1 MLFLLRAV
9 AVIFR
14 GSSVWIVGSGL
25 FVFFGTIVVYFVD
38 ESNVWA
44 MRRLFYVFLL
54 CVCCPYSFG
63 ATYMIRGRVL
73 NEQNAEVI
81 EMATIRLFSY
91 TATDSTLVQGVQT
104 DMDGRFTLES
114 IASGTYRLIVSSVGY
129 RSQCIAVRVQNS
141 DVRLRTIRLSEAVQ
155 RLGEVQ
161 VTGHAAELT
170 VRGDTIEYNT
180 SAYRTNENDMVED
193 LLKKM
198 SGVQVDADGKV
209 TVNGEE
215 IKQVRV
221 DGKKFFENDVQMA
234 TKNIP
239 ADMID
244 KIQVVDKKSDMAEL
258 TGFEDEDTERIIN
271 LQLKKSKKR
280 GVFGNFTGAA
290 GADMIATPYAGSD
303 KSEWFGYNNRFMQ
316 EDFRYNANL
325 FMNILLGESQ
335 TTLIAGANNTNQPL
349 SLRGRGPM
357 MGNNSGITAT
367 ENIGVNTNVDKG
379 KGLEFGADATLNHSR
394 NNTLTQSEKESY
406 ADSVVYNNLDST
418 SRRTDTWDANVRM
431 EWEWK
436 IDSVNKLTIRP
447 QIGYTHTLSNNY
459 QEYDYLRN
467 GEQLTQGMQRNDGK
481 SQDINASL
489 RLTYSHKFA
498 KKGRALTLRG
508 DVRFS
513 NSTSDMQN
521 YSDLLSLGVS
531 EVQNFQTLKNNNSL
545 NYSIRASYVE
555 PIYGKNHF
563 LETALTFENNL
574 RNSEKMQYT
583 DSARTVLDSTYSN
596 MFYNRYFSEKL
607 EVNYQYK
614 QEDYDLTVGVQV
626 NPSQTWS
633 ETTYI
638 DEDSTRVIQN
648 NVWNVSPSMS
658 FKYKFGKK
666 EFARIRYRGTSS
678 QPSISQMEPVR
689 DNSNAMS
696 ETVGNLGLNPA
707 FSHNLM
713 VMYSKFNQERFS
725 SIMAGLRGT
734 LTKDAF
740 VRNAIYDKTG
750 KLYSQTVNSQA
761 LPWNV
766 SADFMYNTPFANKKM
781 QFNTRTM
788 IGYNQRIAYISK
800 EQDAISIVD
809 MIATNNLLLGEEN
822 RTGNFQAREDL
833 TLRFTHQWIEI
844 GANGSFTYSRTHNSL
859 NPLTTSNVFNWS
871 VRGDLAFHLPKNW
884 NITADCGYTARYG
897 YQLDDVNEI
906 MLNASISKTWRNATL
921 ALEAYDLLNQ
931 KKNIVQVV
939 GEDYVQYRKYNT
951 LPTYFMLTFTYK
963 LNKMGDLKAKG
974 RGGRMQEMMESGGR
988 PPMGPPSGPPPSIPP
1003 MGPPPGM

>member
-1 MLFLLRAV
+1 MVKFLRKRAKRICSPTISMFCANLRGNRTPNV
-9 AVIFR
+9 A
-14 GSSVWIVGSGL
+14 
-25 FVFFGTIVVYFVD
+25 FGTIFVLCTNMKRLVLAFLFFFGCISIAAAQGFMVFGKVV
-38 ESNVWA
+38 SQANNQ
-44 MRRLFYVFLL
+44 
-54 CVCCPYSFG
+54 P
-63 ATYMIRGRVL
+63 
-73 NEQNAEVI
+73 I
-81 EMATIRLFSY
+81 EMATIRLFAYS
-91 TATDSTLVQGVQT
+91 AADSTLIQGVQT
-104 DMDGRFTLES
+104 DMEGRFRLEG
-114 IASGTYRLIVSSVGY
+114 IRAGKYKLIVSSVGFTE
-129 RSQCIAVRVQNS
+129 QHVNVVVQDKDVRV
-141 DVRLRTIRLSEAVQ
+141 RPIRLAEEVQ
-155 RLGEVQ
+155 RLSQVE
-161 VTGHAAELT
+161 VTGKAAELT
-170 VRGDTIEYNT
+170 VKGDTIEYNT

-215 IKQVRV
+215 IKQVRI
-221 DGKKFFENDVQMA
+221 DGKKFFENDPQMA

-244 KIQVVDKKSDMAEL
+244 KIQVIDEKSEMAKL

-271 LQLKKSKKR
+271 LQLKKSKKK
-280 GVFGNFTGAA
+280 GVFGNFNLAG
-290 GADMIATPYAGSD
+290 GADMLADNG
-303 KSEWFGYNNRFMQ
+303 EWFGYNNQFMQ

-335 TTLIAGANNTNQPL
+335 TTLIAGGNNTNQPL
-349 SLRGRGPM
+349 SMRGRGPM

-379 KGLEFGADATLNHSR
+379 RGLEFGADASLNHSR

-406 ADSVVYNNLDST
+406 ADSIIYNNLDST
-418 SRRTDTWDANVRM
+418 SKQTDTWDANVRM

-447 QIGYTHTLSNNY
+447 QIGYTYTQSNNY

-467 GEQLTQGMQRNDGK
+467 GEQLTLGTQRNNGI
-481 SQDINASL
+481 SQDINARL
-489 RLTYSHKFA
+489 RLTYSHKFQ

-508 DVRFS
+508 DVRFT
-513 NSTSDMQN
+513 NSTSDSHN
-521 YSDLLSLGVS
+521 SSELLSLGVP
-531 EVQNFQTLKNNNSL
+531 EMHNFHTLKDNNSL
-545 NYSIRASYVE
+545 TYSLKASYVE

-563 LETALTFENNL
+563 LETAFTFENNL
-574 RNSEKMQYT
+574 RNSEKMQYN
-583 DSARTVLDSTYSN
+583 DSARTLLDSTYSN
-596 MFYNRYFSEKL
+596 TFYNRYFSEKL
-607 EVNYQYK
+607 ELNYQYK
-614 QEDYDLTVGVQV
+614 QKDYDLTVGVQV
-626 NPSQTWS
+626 NPSQTIS

-638 DEDSTRVIQN
+638 DEESTRVIEN

-707 FSHNLM
+707 FSHNLL

-725 SIMAGLRGT
+725 SIMTGLRGT

-740 VRNAIYDKTG
+740 VRNSIYDETG
-750 KLYSQTVNSQA
+750 KLYAQTVNAQA

-766 SADFMYNTPFANKKM
+766 SADFMYNTPFANKLM

-788 IGYNQRIAYISK
+788 LSYNQRVAYISK
-800 EQDAISIVD
+800 EQQANEIAK
-809 MIATNNLLLGEEN
+809 MIDKNALLLGEEN
-822 RTGNFQAREDL
+822 RTGNLQAREDL

-844 GANGSFTYSRTHNSL
+844 GANASFTYSRTHNSL
-859 NPLTTSNVFNWS
+859 NPQNTSNVFNWS
-871 VRGDLAFHLPKNW
+871 VRGDLALHLPKNW

-974 RGGRMQEMMESGGR
+974 KGGRMQEMMESGGR
-988 PPMGPPSGPPPSIPP
+988 PPMGPPSGPPPGGMPP
-1003 MGPPPGM
+1003 GPPPMI

>member
-1 MLFLLRAV
+1 MKRC
-9 AVIFR
+9 IY
-14 GSSVWIVGSGL
+14 L
-25 FVFFGTIVVYFVD
+25 FVCWLWSSLAIAANYD
-38 ESNVWA
+38 
-44 MRRLFYVFLL
+44 
-54 CVCCPYSFG
+54 
-63 ATYMIRGRVL
+63 IRGRVIHQ
-73 NEQNAEVI
+73 ESAAPI
-81 EMATIRLFSY
+81 EMSTVRLFAY
-91 TATDSTLVQGVQT
+91 ADGDSTMVQGVQT
-104 DMDGRFTLES
+104 DMEGRFLLS
-114 IASGTYRLIVSSVGY
+114 DIAAGKYRLLVSSVGFAE
-129 RSQCIAVRVQNS
+129 QRVNVVVQDK
-141 DVRLRTIRLSEAVQ
+141 DVRMRPIRLAEEVQ

-161 VTGHAAELT
+161 VTGKAAELT
-170 VRGDTIEYNT
+170 VKGDTIEYNT

-244 KIQVVDKKSDMAEL
+244 KIQVLDEKSDMAKL

-280 GVFGNFTGAA
+280 GVFGNFNLGG
-290 GADMIATPYAGSD
+290 GADMISD
-303 KSEWFGYNNRFMQ
+303 NGEWFGYNNRFMQ

-325 FMNILLGESQ
+325 FMNILLGETQ
-335 TTLIAGANNTNQPL
+335 TTLIAGGNNTNQPL
-349 SLRGRGPM
+349 SMRGRGGGF
-357 MGNNSGITAT
+357 GNNSGITAT

-379 KGLEFGADATLNHSR
+379 KGLEFGADASLNHSR

-406 ADSVVYNNLDST
+406 ADSIIYNNLDST
-418 SRRTDTWDANVRM
+418 SKQTDTWDASVRM
-431 EWEWK
+431 EWEWE

-447 QIGYTHTLSNNY
+447 QIGYTHTLSDNY

-467 GEQLTQGMQRNDGK
+467 GEQLTQGMQVNNGL
-481 SQDINASL
+481 SQDINAQL
-489 RLTYSHKFA
+489 RLTYSHKFQ

-508 DVRFS
+508 DVRFN
-513 NSTSDMQN
+513 NSMSDMHN
-521 YSDLLSLGVS
+521 SSELLSLGTS
-531 EVQNFQTLKNNNSL
+531 ELQDFYTVKDNNSL
-545 NYSIRASYVE
+545 SYSLRASYVE

-563 LETALTFENNL
+563 LETAFTFENNL
-574 RNSEKMQYT
+574 RNSEKMQYL
-583 DSARTVLDSTYSN
+583 DSTRMVLDSTYSN
-596 MFYNRYFSEKL
+596 TFYNRYFSEKL
-607 EVNYQYK
+607 ELNYQYK
-614 QEDYDLTVGVQV
+614 QKDYDLTVGVQV
-626 NPSQTWS
+626 NPSQTIS
-633 ETTYI
+633 ETTYME
-638 DEDSTRVIQN
+638 EDSTRVIRN

-707 FSHNLM
+707 FSHNLL

-725 SIMAGLRGT
+725 SIMTGVRGT

-740 VRNAIYDKTG
+740 VRNSIYDETG
-750 KLYSQTVNSQA
+750 KLYSQTVNAQA

-766 SADFMYNTPFANKKM
+766 SADFMYNTPFANKMM

-788 IGYNQRIAYISK
+788 VSYNQRVAYISK
-800 EQDAISIVD
+800 EQHAAEIAD
-809 MIATNNLLLGEEN
+809 MIDKNALLLGEEN
-822 RTGNFQAREDL
+822 RTGNLMAREDL
-833 TLRFTHQWIEI
+833 TLRFTHSVIEV

-859 NPLTTSNVFNWS
+859 NAANTSNVFNWS
-871 VRGDLAFHLPKNW
+871 VRGDLALHLPKNW

-906 MLNASISKTWRNATL
+906 MLNAAISKTWKSATL
-921 ALEAYDLLNQ
+921 ELKAYDLLNQ

-974 RGGRMQEMMESGGR
+974 RGGRMQEMMEGGGR
-988 PPMGPPSGPPPSIPP
+988 PPMGPPSGPPPGGMPP
-1003 MGPPPGM
+1003 GPPPGM

>member
-1 MLFLLRAV
+1 MKRSLFL
-9 AVIFR
+9 II
-14 GSSVWIVGSGL
+14 S
-25 FVFFGTIVVYFVD
+25 YFVC
-38 ESNVWA
+38 A
-44 MRRLFYVFLL
+44 TLL
-54 CVCCPYSFG
+54 ADTYALRGKVLHQTSG
-63 ATYMIRGRVL
+63 AP
-73 NEQNAEVI
+73 I

-91 TATDSTLVQGVQT
+91 TPTDSTLIHGVQT
-104 DMDGRFTLES
+104 DAEGRFLLPY
-114 IASGTYRLIVSSVGY
+114 IPAGKYRLIVSSVGFTE
-129 RSQCIAVRVQNS
+129 RRVPVEVINK
-141 DVRLRTIRLSEAVQ
+141 DVNLRPIRLAEEVQ

-161 VTGHAAELT
+161 ITGKAAELT
-170 VRGDTIEYNT
+170 VKGDTIEYNT

-215 IKQVRV
+215 IKQVRI
-221 DGKKFFENDVQMA
+221 DGKKFFENDPQMA

-244 KIQVVDKKSDMAEL
+244 KIQVIDEKSEMAKL

-280 GVFGNFTGAA
+280 GIFGNFTAA
-290 GADMIATPYAGSD
+290 GGSD
-303 KSEWFGYNNRFMQ
+303 IITDIGESWFVAPDSWLFQN
-316 EDFRYNANL
+316 DFRYNANL

-335 TTLIAGANNTNQPL
+335 TTLIAGGNNTNQPL
-349 SLRGRGPM
+349 SMRGRGPM

-379 KGLEFGADATLNHSR
+379 RGLEFGADASLNHSR

-406 ADSVVYNNLDST
+406 ADSIIYNNLDST
-418 SRRTDTWDANVRM
+418 SKQTDTWDANVRM

-447 QIGYTHTLSNNY
+447 QIGYTHTQSNNY

-467 GEQLTQGMQRNDGK
+467 GEQLTLGTQRNNGI
-481 SQDINASL
+481 SQDINARL
-489 RLTYSHKFA
+489 RLTYSHKFQ

-508 DVRFS
+508 DVRFT
-513 NSTSDMQN
+513 NATSDTHN
-521 YSDLLSLGVS
+521 ASELLSLQTHKL
-531 EVQNFQTLKNNNSL
+531 QNFQTLKNSNSL
-545 NYSIRASYVE
+545 TYSLKASYVE

-563 LETALTFENNL
+563 LETAFTFENNL
-574 RNSEKMQYT
+574 RNSEKMQYN
-583 DSARTVLDSTYSN
+583 DSARTLLDSTYSN
-596 MFYNRYFSEKL
+596 TFYNRYFSEKL
-607 EVNYQYK
+607 ELNYQYK
-614 QEDYDLTVGVQV
+614 QKDYDLTVGVQV
-626 NPSQTWS
+626 NPSQTIS
-633 ETTYI
+633 ETTYMA
-638 DEDSTRVIQN
+638 EDSARMIEN

-696 ETVGNLGLNPA
+696 ETVGNLSLNPA
-707 FSHNLM
+707 FSHNLLI
-713 VMYSKFNQERFS
+713 MYSKFNQERFS
-725 SIMAGLRGT
+725 SIMTGLRGT

-740 VRNAIYDKTG
+740 VRNSIYDEAG
-750 KLYSQTVNSQA
+750 KLYSQTVNAQA

-766 SADFMYNTPFANKKM
+766 SADFMYNTPFANKMM

-788 IGYNQRIAYISK
+788 IGYNQRVAYISK
-800 EQDAISIVD
+800 EQQAADIEQMISD
-809 MIATNNLLLGEEN
+809 NTLLLGEEN
-822 RTGNFQAREDL
+822 RTGNLQAREDI
-833 TLRFTHQWIEI
+833 TLRFTHQWVEI
-844 GANGSFTYSRTHNSL
+844 GANASFTYSRTQNSL
-859 NPLTTSNVFNWS
+859 NVANTSNVFNWS
-871 VRGDLAFHLPKNW
+871 VRGDFALHLPKNW

-906 MLNASISKTWRNATL
+906 MLNASVSKTWRNATL

-974 RGGRMQEMMESGGR
+974 KGGKMQEMMEQPRR
-988 PPMGPPSGPPPSIPP
+988 PDMPP
-1003 MGPPPGM
+1003 MGPPPGPPPM

>member
-1 MLFLLRAV
+1 MKRILYL
-9 AVIFR
+9 
-14 GSSVWIVGSGL
+14 IVYCCFSIG
-25 FVFFGTIVVYFVD
+25 VYAADYTI
-38 ESNVWA
+38 E
-44 MRRLFYVFLL
+44 
-54 CVCCPYSFG
+54 
-63 ATYMIRGRVL
+63 GRVI
-73 NEQNAEVI
+73 NQASATPI
-81 EMATIRLFSY
+81 EMATVRLFTYSDG
-91 TATDSTLVQGVQT
+91 DSTMVKGVQT
-104 DMDGRFTLES
+104 DMEGRFFLPE
-114 IASGTYRLIVSSVGY
+114 IAAGKYKLLVSSVGFTE
-129 RSQCIAVRVQNS
+129 QRVNVVVQDK
-141 DVRLRTIRLSEAVQ
+141 DVRMRTIRLAEEVQ

-161 VTGHAAELT
+161 VTGKAAELT
-170 VRGDTIEYNT
+170 VKGDTIEYNT

-244 KIQVVDKKSDMAEL
+244 KIQVLDEKSEMAKL

-280 GVFGNFTGAA
+280 GVFGNFNLGG
-290 GADMIATPYAGSD
+290 GADMISD
-303 KSEWFGYNNRFMQ
+303 NGEWFGYNNRFMQ

-335 TTLIAGANNTNQPL
+335 TTLIGGGNNTNQPL
-349 SLRGRGPM
+349 SMRGRGSM

-379 KGLEFGADATLNHSR
+379 KGLEFGADASLNHSR

-406 ADSVVYNNLDST
+406 ADSIIYNNLDST
-418 SRRTDTWDANVRM
+418 SKQTSTWDASVRM

-447 QIGYTHTLSNNY
+447 QIGYTHTESNNY

-467 GEQLTQGMQRNDGK
+467 GEQLTMGTQRNNGI
-481 SQDINASL
+481 SQDINAQL
-489 RLTYSHKFA
+489 RLTYSHKFQ

-508 DVRFS
+508 DVRFN
-513 NSTSDMQN
+513 NSMSDMHN
-521 YSDLLSLGVS
+521 SSELLSLGTS
-531 EVQNFQTLKNNNSL
+531 ELQDFYTVKDNNSL
-545 NYSIRASYVE
+545 TYSLKASYVE

-574 RNSEKMQYT
+574 RNSEKMQYN
-583 DSARTVLDSTYSN
+583 DSARTVLDSTFSN

-607 EVNYQYK
+607 ELNYQYK
-614 QEDYDLTVGVQV
+614 QKDYDLTVGVQV
-626 NPSQTWS
+626 NPSQTIS
-633 ETTYI
+633 ETTYME
-638 DEDSTRVIQN
+638 EDSTRVIRN

-707 FSHNLM
+707 FSHNLL

-725 SIMAGLRGT
+725 SIMTGVRGT

-740 VRNAIYDKTG
+740 VRNSIYDETG
-750 KLYSQTVNSQA
+750 KLYAQTVNA
-761 LPWNV
+761 RAVPWNV
-766 SADFMYNTPFANKKM
+766 SADFMYNTPFANKMM

-788 IGYNQRIAYISK
+788 VSYNQRVAYISK
-800 EQDAISIVD
+800 EQQAGEIAE
-809 MIATNNLLLGEEN
+809 MIDNNALLLGEEN
-822 RTGNFQAREDL
+822 RTGNLMAREDV

-859 NPLTTSNVFNWS
+859 NVDNTSNVFNWS
-871 VRGDLAFHLPKNW
+871 VRGDLALHLPKNW
-884 NITADCGYTARYG
+884 NLTADCGYTARYG

-906 MLNASISKTWRNATL
+906 MLNAAISKTWNSATL
-921 ALEAYDLLNQ
+921 ELRAYDLLNQ

-951 LPTYFMLTFTYK
+951 LPTYVMLTFTYK

-974 RGGRMQEMMESGGR
+974 RGGRMQEMMENGGR
-988 PPMGPPSGPPPSIPP
+988 PPMPSGGIPPMPPGGAPP

>member
-1 MLFLLRAV
+1 MKRYVYLIICCWCATMMY
-9 AVIFR
+9 AQ
-14 GSSVWIVGSGL
+14 GYSV
-25 FVFFGTIVVYFVD
+25 
-38 ESNVWA
+38 
-44 MRRLFYVFLL
+44 
-54 CVCCPYSFG
+54 
-63 ATYMIRGRVL
+63 RGRVL
-73 NEQNAEVI
+73 NQQNDAAI
-81 EMATIRLFSY
+81 EMATVRLFAYQGS
-91 TATDSTLVQGVQT
+91 DSTLVQGVQT
-104 DMDGRFTLES
+104 DMEGRFVLSE
-114 IASGTYRLIVSSVGY
+114 IKQGNYQLIVSSVGFTEQ
-129 RSQCIAVRVQNS
+129 RIGVRVQEQ
-141 DVRLRTIRLSEAVQ
+141 DVRLRPIRLAEAVQ

-161 VTGHAAELT
+161 VTGKAAELT
-170 VRGDTIEYNT
+170 VKGDTIEYNT
-180 SAYRTNENDMVED
+180 SAYRTSENDMVED

-198 SGVQVDADGKV
+198 SGVQVDSEGKV

-215 IKQVRV
+215 IKQVRI
-221 DGKKFFENDVQMA
+221 DGKKFFEDDVQMA

-244 KIQVVDKKSDMAEL
+244 KIQVIDQKSDMAQL

-271 LQLKKSKKR
+271 LQLKKNKKR
-280 GVFGNFTGAA
+280 GIFGNFNLGG
-290 GADMIATPYAGSD
+290 GADMITDNG
-303 KSEWFGYNNRFMQ
+303 EWFGYNNQFLQ

-349 SLRGRGPM
+349 SMRGRGGGF
-357 MGNNSGITAT
+357 GNNSGITAT

-379 KGLEFGADATLNHSR
+379 RGLEFGADASLNHSR

-406 ADSVVYNNLDST
+406 ADSLVYNNLDST
-418 SRRTDTWDANVRM
+418 SRQTDTWDAVVRM

-436 IDSVNKLTIRP
+436 IDSMNKLTIRP
-447 QIGYTHTLSNNY
+447 QIGYTHTESNNY
-459 QEYDYLRN
+459 QAYDYLRN
-467 GEQLTQGMQRNDGK
+467 GEQLTTGTQRNSGV
-481 SQDINASL
+481 SQDINARL
-489 RLTYSHKFA
+489 RLTYSHKFQ

-513 NSTSDMQN
+513 NSTSDMHN
-521 YSDLLSLGVS
+521 SSELLKLGVS
-531 EVQNFQTLKNNNSL
+531 EAQNFQTLKDNNSL
-545 NYSIRASYVE
+545 SYSLRASYVE

-563 LETALTFENNL
+563 LETAFTFENNL
-574 RNSEKMQYT
+574 RNSEKMQYL
-583 DSARTVLDSTYSN
+583 DSTRMVLDSTYSN
-596 MFYNRYFSEKL
+596 TFYNRYFSEKL
-607 EVNYQYK
+607 ELNYQYK
-614 QEDYDLTVGVQV
+614 QKDYDLTVGVQV
-626 NPSQTWS
+626 NPSQTIS
-633 ETTYI
+633 ETTYME
-638 DEDSTRVIQN
+638 EDSTRVIRN
-648 NVWNVSPSMS
+648 DVWNVSPSMS

-696 ETVGNLGLNPA
+696 ETVGNLGLNPS

-725 SIMAGLRGT
+725 SIMTGLRGT

-740 VRNAIYDKTG
+740 VRNSIYDETG
-750 KLYSQTVNSQA
+750 KLYSQTVNAQA

-766 SADFMYNTPFANKKM
+766 SADFMYNTPFANKMM
-781 QFNTRTM
+781 QFNTRTTL
-788 IGYNQRIAYISK
+788 GYNQRVAYISK
-800 EQDAISIVD
+800 EQQAADIEQMISD
-809 MIATNNLLLGEEN
+809 NTLLLGEEN
-822 RTGNFQAREDL
+822 RTGNLQAREDIA
-833 TLRFTHQWIEI
+833 LRFTHQWVEI
-844 GANGSFTYSRTHNSL
+844 GANASFTYSRTHNSL
-859 NPLTTSNVFNWS
+859 NAANTSNVFNWS
-871 VRGDLAFHLPKNW
+871 VRGDVALHLPKDW

-921 ALEAYDLLNQ
+921 ALEAYDILNQ

-974 RGGRMQEMMESGGR
+974 RGGRMQEMMEGGGSPGR
-988 PPMGPPSGPPPSIPP
+988 PPMGPPSGPPPGGVPP
-1003 MGPPPGM
+1003 GPPPSM

>member
-1 MLFLLRAV
+1 MKRC
-9 AVIFR
+9 IY
-14 GSSVWIVGSGL
+14 L
-25 FVFFGTIVVYFVD
+25 FVCWLWSSLAIAANYD
-38 ESNVWA
+38 
-44 MRRLFYVFLL
+44 
-54 CVCCPYSFG
+54 
-63 ATYMIRGRVL
+63 IRGRVMHQ
-73 NEQNAEVI
+73 ENAAPI
-81 EMATIRLFSY
+81 EMATVRLFAY
-91 TATDSTLVQGVQT
+91 ADGDSTMVQGVQT
-104 DMDGRFTLES
+104 DMEGRFLLS
-114 IASGTYRLIVSSVGY
+114 DIAAGKYRLLVSSVGFAEQ
-129 RSQCIAVRVQNS
+129 RVNVVVQNK
-141 DVRLRTIRLSEAVQ
+141 DVRMRPIRLAEEVQ

-161 VTGHAAELT
+161 VTGKAAELT
-170 VRGDTIEYNT
+170 VKGDTIEYNT

-244 KIQVVDKKSDMAEL
+244 KIQVLDEKSDMAKL

-280 GVFGNFTGAA
+280 GVFGNFNLGG
-290 GADMIATPYAGSD
+290 GADMISD
-303 KSEWFGYNNRFMQ
+303 NGEWFGYNNRFMQ

-325 FMNILLGESQ
+325 FMNILLGETQ
-335 TTLIAGANNTNQPL
+335 TTLIAGGNNTNQPL
-349 SLRGRGPM
+349 SMRGRGGGF
-357 MGNNSGITAT
+357 GNNSGITAT

-379 KGLEFGADATLNHSR
+379 KGLEFGADASLNHSR

-406 ADSVVYNNLDST
+406 ADSIIYNNLDST
-418 SRRTDTWDANVRM
+418 SKQTDTWDASVRM
-431 EWEWK
+431 EWEWE

-447 QIGYTHTLSNNY
+447 QIGYTHTLSDNY

-467 GEQLTQGMQRNDGK
+467 GEQLTQGMQVNNGL
-481 SQDINASL
+481 SQDINAQL
-489 RLTYSHKFA
+489 RLTYSHKFQ

-508 DVRFS
+508 DVRFN
-513 NSTSDMQN
+513 NSMSDMHN
-521 YSDLLSLGVS
+521 SSELLSLGTS
-531 EVQNFQTLKNNNSL
+531 ELQDFYTVKDNNSL
-545 NYSIRASYVE
+545 SYSLRASYVE

-563 LETALTFENNL
+563 LETAFTFENNL
-574 RNSEKMQYT
+574 RNSEKMQYL
-583 DSARTVLDSTYSN
+583 DSTRMVLDSTYSN
-596 MFYNRYFSEKL
+596 TFYNRYFSEKL
-607 EVNYQYK
+607 ELNYQYK
-614 QEDYDLTVGVQV
+614 QKDYDLTVGVQV
-626 NPSQTWS
+626 NPSQTIS
-633 ETTYI
+633 ETTYME
-638 DEDSTRVIQN
+638 EDSTRVIRN

-707 FSHNLM
+707 FSHNLL

-725 SIMAGLRGT
+725 SIMTGVRGT

-740 VRNAIYDKTG
+740 VRNSIYDETG
-750 KLYSQTVNSQA
+750 KLYSQTVNAQA

-766 SADFMYNTPFANKKM
+766 SADFMYNTPFANKMM

-788 IGYNQRIAYISK
+788 VSYNQRVAYISK
-800 EQDAISIVD
+800 EQHAAEIAD
-809 MIATNNLLLGEEN
+809 MIDKNALLLGEEN
-822 RTGNFQAREDL
+822 RTGNLMAREDL
-833 TLRFTHQWIEI
+833 TLRFTHSVIEV

-859 NPLTTSNVFNWS
+859 NAANTSNVFNWS
-871 VRGDLAFHLPKNW
+871 VRGDLALHLPKNW

-906 MLNASISKTWRNATL
+906 MLNAAISKTWKSATL
-921 ALEAYDLLNQ
+921 ELKAYDLLNQ

-974 RGGRMQEMMESGGR
+974 RGGRMQEMMEGGGR
-988 PPMGPPSGPPPSIPP
+988 PPMGPPSGPPPGGMPP
-1003 MGPPPGM
+1003 GPPPGM

>member
-1 MLFLLRAV
+1 MKRVLYLIIGCCLTSLVYAQHY
-9 AVIFR
+9 
-14 GSSVWIVGSGL
+14 
-25 FVFFGTIVVYFVD
+25 TI
-38 ESNVWA
+38 E
-44 MRRLFYVFLL
+44 
-54 CVCCPYSFG
+54 
-63 ATYMIRGRVL
+63 GRVL
-73 NEQNAEVI
+73 NQQNNAAV
-81 EMATIRLFSY
+81 EMATVRLFAYQGS
-91 TATDSTLVQGVQT
+91 DSTLVQGVQT
-104 DMDGRFTLES
+104 DMEGRFLLS
-114 IASGTYRLIVSSVGY
+114 RIAQGDYRLVVSSVGF
-129 RSQCIAVRVQNS
+129 RSQRLPIYVQHK
-141 DVRLRTIRLSEAVQ
+141 DIQLRTIRLAEEIQ

-161 VTGHAAELT
+161 VTGKAAELT
-170 VRGDTIEYNT
+170 VKGDTIEYNT

-198 SGVQVDADGKV
+198 SGIQVDADGKV

-215 IKQVRV
+215 IKQVRI

-244 KIQVVDKKSDMAEL
+244 KIQVLDQKSDMAEL

-271 LQLKKSKKR
+271 LQLKKNKKR
-280 GVFGNFTGAA
+280 GVFGNFNLGG
-290 GADMIATPYAGSD
+290 GADMIADNG
-303 KSEWFGYNNRFMQ
+303 EWFGYNNQFMQ

-335 TTLIAGANNTNQPL
+335 TTLITGANNTNQPL
-349 SLRGRGPM
+349 SMRGRGPM

-367 ENIGVNTNVDKG
+367 ENIGVNTNIDKG
-379 KGLEFGADATLNHSR
+379 RGLEFGADASLNHSR

-406 ADSVVYNNLDST
+406 ADSIIYNNLDST
-418 SRRTDTWDANVRM
+418 SKRTNTWDASVRM

-447 QIGYTHTLSNNY
+447 QLGYTHTQSNNY
-459 QEYDYLRN
+459 QEYDYQRN
-467 GEQLTQGMQRNDGK
+467 SEQLTQGTQRNDGV

-489 RLTYSHKFA
+489 RLTYSHKFQ

-513 NSTSDMQN
+513 NSTSDSHN
-521 YSDLLSLGVS
+521 ASELLSLGVP
-531 EVQNFQTLKNNNSL
+531 EIQDFQTFKKSNSL
-545 NYSIRASYVE
+545 SYSLRASYVE

-563 LETALTFENNL
+563 LETAFTFENNL
-574 RNSEKMQYT
+574 RNSDKMQYN
-583 DSARTVLDSTYSN
+583 DSALTLIDSTYSN
-596 MFYNRYFSEKL
+596 TFYNRYFSEKL
-607 EVNYQYK
+607 ELNYQYK
-614 QEDYDLTVGVQV
+614 QEDYDLTVGVHV
-626 NPSQTWS
+626 NPSQTFS

-638 DEDSTRVIQN
+638 DEDSTRLIEN
-648 NVWNVSPSMS
+648 NVWNISPSMS

-696 ETVGNLGLNPA
+696 ETVGNLGLNPS

-713 VMYSKFNQERFS
+713 IMYSKFNQDRFS
-725 SIMAGLRGT
+725 SIMTGLRGT

-740 VRNAIYDKTG
+740 VRNAIYDEAG
-750 KLYSQTVNSQA
+750 KLYSQTVNAQA

-766 SADFMYNTPFANKKM
+766 SADLMYNTPFADKKM
-781 QFNTRTM
+781 QFNTRTTLS
-788 IGYNQRIAYISK
+788 YNQRVAYISK
-800 EQDAISIVD
+800 EQQATAIAD
-809 MIATNNLLLGEEN
+809 MISNNMLLLGEEN
-822 RTGNFQAREDL
+822 RTGNLQAREDL
-833 TLRFTHQWIEI
+833 TLRFTHQWVEV
-844 GANGSFTYSRTHNSL
+844 GANASFTYSRTHNSL
-859 NPLTTSNVFNWS
+859 NPLNTSNVFNWS
-871 VRGDLAFHLPKNW
+871 VRGDLALHLPKSW

-921 ALEAYDLLNQ
+921 AIEAYDLLNK

-988 PPMGPPSGPPPSIPP
+988 PPMGPPPSGTPP
-1003 MGPPPGM
+1003 MG

>member
-1 MLFLLRAV
+1 MMKRVVFIFTFIGMSLL
-9 AVIFR
+9 
-14 GSSVWIVGSGL
+14 SVWADSYDVRGM
-25 FVFFGTIVVYFVD
+25 VQQA
-38 ESNVWA
+38 N
-44 MRRLFYVFLL
+44 
-54 CVCCPYSFG
+54 G
-63 ATYMIRGRVL
+63 AAV
-73 NEQNAEVI
+73 
-81 EMATIRLFSY
+81 EMATVRLFAY
-91 TATDSTLVQGVQT
+91 QGADSTLVQGVQT
-104 DMDGRFTLES
+104 DMEGRFLLS
-114 IASGTYRLIVSSVGY
+114 KVAVGKYRLLVSSVGF
-129 RSQCIAVRVQNS
+129 QEQRVNVVVE
-141 DVRLRTIRLSEAVQ
+141 DREVRLRPIRLAE
-155 RLGEVQ
+155 EVQ
-161 VTGHAAELT
+161 HLSQVEVTGKAAELT
-170 VRGDTIEYNT
+170 VKGDTIEYNT

-215 IKQVRV
+215 IKQVRI
-221 DGKKFFENDVQMA
+221 DGKKFFEDDVQMA

-244 KIQVVDKKSDMAEL
+244 KIQVLDKKSEMAEL

-280 GVFGNFTGAA
+280 GVFGNFTLGG
-290 GADMIATPYAGSD
+290 GADMISD
-303 KSEWFGYNNRFMQ
+303 NGEWFGYNNQFMQ

-335 TTLIAGANNTNQPL
+335 TTLIAGGNNTNQPL
-349 SLRGRGPM
+349 SMRGRGPM

-379 KGLEFGADATLNHSR
+379 RGLEFGADGSLNHSR

-406 ADSVVYNNLDST
+406 ADSIIYNNLDST
-418 SRRTDTWDANVRM
+418 SKQTETWDANVRM

-436 IDSVNKLTIRP
+436 IDSVNKLKIRP
-447 QIGYTHTLSNNY
+447 QIGYTHTWSNNY

-467 GEQLTQGMQRNDGK
+467 DEHLTLGTQRNEGV
-481 SQDINASL
+481 SQDINAGL
-489 RLTYSHKFA
+489 RLTYSHKFQ

-508 DVRFS
+508 DVRFT
-513 NSTSDMQN
+513 NSVSDSHN
-521 YSDLLSLGVS
+521 YSENSFMGDAPDKGDAPSARLYG
-531 EVQNFQTLKNNNSL
+531 ETINQFTDKQNNSL
-545 NYSIRASYVE
+545 TYSLRASYVE

-596 MFYNRYFSEKL
+596 TFQNRYFSEKL
-607 EVNYQYK
+607 ELNYQYK
-614 QEDYDLTVGVQV
+614 QKDYDLTVGVQV
-626 NPSQTWS
+626 NPSQTIS
-633 ETTYI
+633 ETQYI
-638 DEDSTRVIQN
+638 DEESTRVIEN

-707 FSHNLM
+707 FSHNLL

-725 SIMAGLRGT
+725 SMMTGLRGT
-734 LTKDAF
+734 VTKDAF
-740 VRNAIYDKTG
+740 VRNAIYDEMG
-750 KLYSQTVNSQA
+750 KLYSQTVNAQA

-766 SADFMYNTPFANKKM
+766 SADFMYNTPFANKMM

-788 IGYNQRIAYISK
+788 IGYNQRVAYISK
-800 EQDAISIVD
+800 EQQAADIEQMISGN
-809 MIATNNLLLGEEN
+809 ALLLGEEN
-822 RTGNFQAREDL
+822 RTGNLQAREDL

-859 NPLTTSNVFNWS
+859 NPLNTSNVFNWS
-871 VRGDLAFHLPKNW
+871 VRGDLALHLPKNW

-897 YQLDDVNEI
+897 YQLDDVNEV
-906 MLNASISKTWRNATL
+906 MLNAAISKTWRNATL
-921 ALEAYDLLNQ
+921 ELEAYDLLNQ
-931 KKNIVQVV
+931 KKNIVQVI

-988 PPMGPPSGPPPSIPP
+988 PPMGPPPGGMPPSGHPP
-1003 MGPPPGM
+1003 MM

>member
-1 MLFLLRAV
+1 MKRYLYILVFCLW
-9 AVIFR
+9 
-14 GSSVWIVGSGL
+14 SSLTWAAHYS
-25 FVFFGTIVVYFVD
+25 VY
-38 ESNVWA
+38 
-44 MRRLFYVFLL
+44 
-54 CVCCPYSFG
+54 
-63 ATYMIRGRVL
+63 GRVMT
-73 NEQNAEVI
+73 QNATPV
-81 EMATIRLFSY
+81 EMATVRLFAYSG
-91 TATDSTLVQGVQT
+91 ADSTLVQGVQT
-104 DMDGRFTLES
+104 DMEGRFVLPNIE
-114 IASGTYRLIVSSVGY
+114 IGKYRLLVSSVGF
-129 RSQCIAVRVQNS
+129 QEQRVNVVVE
-141 DVRLRTIRLSEAVQ
+141 DKEVRLRPIRLAEEVQ
-155 RLGEVQ
+155 RLSQVE
-161 VTGHAAELT
+161 VTGKAAELT

-215 IKQVRV
+215 IKQVRI
-221 DGKKFFENDVQMA
+221 DGKKFFEDDVQMA

-239 ADMID
+239 ADMIE
-244 KIQVVDKKSDMAEL
+244 KIQVLDKKSEMAEL

-280 GVFGNFTGAA
+280 GVFGNFTAA
-290 GADMIATPYAGSD
+290 GGVAPLIPPIKGGGSNTSSTWNVPPYTGTD
-303 KSEWFGYNNRFMQ
+303 GWLGL
-316 EDFRYNANL
+316 YNANL

-335 TTLIAGANNTNQPL
+335 TTLIAGGNNTNQPL
-349 SLRGRGPM
+349 SMRGRGPM

-379 KGLEFGADATLNHSR
+379 RGVEFGADGSLNHSR

-406 ADSVVYNNLDST
+406 ADSIIYNNLDST
-418 SRRTDTWDANVRM
+418 SKQTETWDANVRM

-436 IDSVNKLTIRP
+436 IDSVNKLKIRP
-447 QIGYTHTLSNNY
+447 QIGYTHTWSNNY

-467 GEQLTQGMQRNDGK
+467 DEHLTLGTQRNEGV
-481 SQDINASL
+481 SQDINAGL
-489 RLTYSHKFA
+489 RLTYSHKFQ

-508 DVRFS
+508 DVRFTNGRS
-513 NSTSDMQN
+513 EMQN
-521 YSDLLSLGVS
+521 AAELQKLGSSDT
-531 EVQNFQTLKNNNSL
+531 QNFLTMKDNNSL
-545 NYSIRASYVE
+545 TYSLKASYVE

-583 DSARTVLDSTYSN
+583 DSARTQLDSMYSN
-596 MFYNRYFSEKL
+596 TFYNRYFSEKL
-607 EVNYQYK
+607 ELNYQYK
-614 QEDYDLTVGVQV
+614 QKDYDLTVGVQV

-638 DEDSTRVIQN
+638 DEDSTRVIEN

-696 ETVGNLGLNPA
+696 ETVGNLGLNPSFA
-707 FSHNLM
+707 HNLF
-713 VMYSKFNQERFS
+713 VMYSKFNDTRFS
-725 SIMAGLRGT
+725 SIMTGLRGT
-734 LTKDAF
+734 VTKDAF
-740 VRNAIYDKTG
+740 VRNAIYDETG
-750 KLYSQTVNSQA
+750 KLYSQTVNAQA

-766 SADFMYNTPFANKKM
+766 NADFMYNTPFANKLM

-788 IGYNQRIAYISK
+788 IGYNQRVAYISK
-800 EQDAISIVD
+800 EQNAVDIEQMISGN
-809 MIATNNLLLGEEN
+809 ALLLGEEN
-822 RTGNFQAREDL
+822 RTGNLQASEDV
-833 TLRFTHQWIEI
+833 TLRFTHQWVEI
-844 GANGSFTYSRTHNSL
+844 GANGSVTYSRTQNSL
-859 NPLTTSNVFNWS
+859 NAANTSNVFNWS
-871 VRGDLAFHLPKNW
+871 VRGDLALHLPKNW

-974 RGGRMQEMMESGGR
+974 KGAMMQEMVESGGR
-988 PPMGPPSGPPPSIPP
+988 PPMGPPSGPPPS
-1003 MGPPPGM
+1003 GPPPGAPPMM

>member
-1 MLFLLRAV
+1 MKRCIYLLV
-9 AVIFR
+9 CWLC
-14 GSSVWIVGSGL
+14 GSMAL
-25 FVFFGTIVVYFVD
+25 A
-38 ESNVWA
+38 SNYA
-44 MRRLFYVFLL
+44 
-54 CVCCPYSFG
+54 
-63 ATYMIRGRVL
+63 IRGRVIHQ
-73 NEQNAEVI
+73 ESGVPI
-81 EMATIRLFSY
+81 EMATVRLFSY
-91 TATDSTLVQGVQT
+91 ADGDSTMVQGVQT
-104 DMDGRFTLES
+104 DMEGRFLLS
-114 IASGTYRLIVSSVGY
+114 NIAVGKYRLLVSSVGFTE
-129 RSQCIAVRVQNS
+129 RQVNVIVQDS
-141 DVRLRTIRLSEAVQ
+141 EVHMRPIRLAEEVQ

-161 VTGHAAELT
+161 VTGKAAELT
-170 VRGDTIEYNT
+170 VKGDTIEYNT

-198 SGVQVDADGKV
+198 SGIQVDTDGKV

-215 IKQVRV
+215 IKQVRI
-221 DGKKFFENDVQMA
+221 DGKKFFEDDVQMA

-244 KIQVVDKKSDMAEL
+244 KIQVIDQKSEMAEL
-258 TGFEDEDTERIIN
+258 TGFEDDDTERIIN

-280 GVFGNFTGAA
+280 GVFGNFNLG
-290 GADMIATPYAGSD
+290 GGVGLRFDQIAED
-303 KSEWFGYNNRFMQ
+303 KQNNQSTEWGIPPVGGT
-316 EDFRYNANL
+316 EGGLGLYNANI

-349 SLRGRGPM
+349 SMRGRGPI

-367 ENIGVNTNVDKG
+367 ENIGVNTNIDKG
-379 KGLEFGADATLNHSR
+379 KGLEFGADASLNHSR

-406 ADSVVYNNLDST
+406 ADSIIYNNLDST
-418 SRRTDTWDANVRM
+418 SKQTNTWDASVRM

-447 QIGYTHTLSNNY
+447 QFGYTHTLSNNY

-467 GEQLTQGMQRNDGK
+467 SEQLTQGTQRNDGV

-489 RLTYSHKFA
+489 RLTYSHKFQ

-508 DVRFS
+508 DVRFT
-513 NSTSDMQN
+513 NSTADSHN
-521 YSDLLSLGVS
+521 ASELLSLGNT
-531 EVQNFQTLKNNNSL
+531 EIQNFQTLKNSNSL
-545 NYSIRASYVE
+545 TYSFRASYVE
-555 PIYGKNHF
+555 PIYGNNHF
-563 LETALTFENNL
+563 LETAFTFENNL
-574 RNSEKMQYT
+574 RNSEKMQYN
-583 DSARTVLDSTYSN
+583 DSALTVLDSTYSN
-596 MFYNRYFSEKL
+596 TFYNRYFSEKL
-607 EVNYQYK
+607 ELNYQYK
-614 QEDYDLTVGVQV
+614 QKDYDLTVGVQV
-626 NPSQTWS
+626 NPSQTFS

-638 DEDSTRVIQN
+638 DEDSTRLIEN

-696 ETVGNLGLNPA
+696 ETVGNLGLNPS

-725 SIMAGLRGT
+725 SIMTGLRGT

-740 VRNAIYDKTG
+740 VRNSIYDETG
-750 KLYSQTVNSQA
+750 KLYAQTVNAQA
-761 LPWNV
+761 LPWNI

-788 IGYNQRIAYISK
+788 LGYNQRVAYISK
-800 EQDAISIVD
+800 EQQATEIAEMIS
-809 MIATNNLLLGEEN
+809 NNTLLLGEEN
-822 RTGNFQAREDL
+822 RTGNLQAREDL
-833 TLRFTHQWIEI
+833 TLRFTHQWVEI
-844 GANGSFTYSRTHNSL
+844 GANASFTYSRTHNSL
-859 NPLTTSNVFNWS
+859 NPLNTSNVFNWS
-871 VRGDLAFHLPKNW
+871 VRGDLALHLPKNW

-906 MLNASISKTWRNATL
+906 MLNAAISKTWKSATL
-921 ALEAYDLLNQ
+921 ELRAYDLLNQ
-931 KKNIVQVV
+931 KKNIVQVI

-988 PPMGPPSGPPPSIPP
+988 PPMGPPPGGTPP

>member
-1 MLFLLRAV
+1 
-9 AVIFR
+9 
-14 GSSVWIVGSGL
+14 
-25 FVFFGTIVVYFVD
+25 
-38 ESNVWA
+38 
-44 MRRLFYVFLL
+44 MRRCIYLL
-54 CVCCPYSFG
+54 VCWLCGSMAMAANY
-63 ATYMIRGRVL
+63 AIRGRIV
-73 NEQNAEVI
+73 NEGNNAPI
-81 EMATIRLFSY
+81 EMATVRLFTYSDG
-91 TATDSTLVQGVQT
+91 DSTMVQGVQT
-104 DMDGRFTLES
+104 DMEGRFFLPD
-114 IASGTYRLIVSSVGY
+114 IAVGKYKLLVSSVGFAE
-129 RSQCIAVRVQNS
+129 RRVNVVVIDQ
-141 DVRLRTIRLSEAVQ
+141 DVRMRPIRLAEEVQ

-161 VTGHAAELT
+161 VTGKAAELT
-170 VRGDTIEYNT
+170 VKGDTIEYNT

-244 KIQVVDKKSDMAEL
+244 KIQVLDEKSEMAKL

-280 GVFGNFTGAA
+280 GVFGNFNLGG
-290 GADMIATPYAGSD
+290 GADMISD
-303 KSEWFGYNNRFMQ
+303 SGEWFGYNNRFMQ

-335 TTLIAGANNTNQPL
+335 TTLIAGGNNTNQPL
-349 SLRGRGPM
+349 SMRGRGPM
-357 MGNNSGITAT
+357 MSNNSGITAT

-379 KGLEFGADATLNHSR
+379 KGLEFGADASLNHSR

-406 ADSVVYNNLDST
+406 ADSIIYNNLDST
-418 SRRTDTWDANVRM
+418 SKQTDTWDANVRM

-447 QIGYTHTLSNNY
+447 QIGYTHTLSDNY

-467 GEQLTQGMQRNDGK
+467 GEQLTMGTQRNNGI
-481 SQDINASL
+481 SQDINAQL
-489 RLTYSHKFA
+489 RLTYSHKFQ

-513 NSTSDMQN
+513 NSTSEMYN
-521 YSDLLSLGVS
+521 SSELLKLGVS
-531 EVQNFQTLKNNNSL
+531 ETQNFLTMKDNNSL
-545 NYSIRASYVE
+545 TYSLKASYVE

-583 DSARTVLDSTYSN
+583 DSARTVLDSTFSN
-596 MFYNRYFSEKL
+596 TFYNRYFSEKL
-607 EVNYQYK
+607 ELNYQYK
-614 QEDYDLTVGVQV
+614 QKDYDLTVGVQF
-626 NPSQTWS
+626 NPSQTIS
-633 ETTYI
+633 ETTYME
-638 DEDSTRVIQN
+638 EDSTRVIRN

-707 FSHNLM
+707 FSHNLL

-725 SIMAGLRGT
+725 SIMTGLRAT

-740 VRNAIYDKTG
+740 VRNSIYDETG
-750 KLYSQTVNSQA
+750 KLYAQTVNAQA

-766 SADFMYNTPFANKKM
+766 NADFMYNTPFAKKMM

-788 IGYNQRIAYISK
+788 VSYNQRVAYISK
-800 EQDAISIVD
+800 EQQAGE
-809 MIATNNLLLGEEN
+809 IAEIIDNNALLLGEEN
-822 RTGNFQAREDL
+822 RTGNLMAREDV

-859 NPLTTSNVFNWS
+859 NEANTSNVFNWS
-871 VRGDLAFHLPKNW
+871 VRGDLALHLPKNW

-906 MLNASISKTWRNATL
+906 MLNAAISKTWKSATL
-921 ALEAYDLLNQ
+921 ELRAYDLLNQ

-951 LPTYFMLTFTYK
+951 LPTYVMLTFTYK

-974 RGGRMQEMMESGGR
+974 KGGRMQEMMESGGR
-988 PPMGPPSGPPPSIPP
+988 PPMPSGGIPPMPPGGAPP

>member
-1 MLFLLRAV
+1 MKRCIYLLV
-9 AVIFR
+9 CWLC
-14 GSSVWIVGSGL
+14 GSL
-25 FVFFGTIVVYFVD
+25 
-38 ESNVWA
+38 A
-44 MRRLFYVFLL
+44 MAANYD
-54 CVCCPYSFG
+54 
-63 ATYMIRGRVL
+63 IRGRVL
-73 NEQNAEVI
+73 HQESAAPI
-81 EMATIRLFSY
+81 EMATVRLFAYSDG
-91 TATDSTLVQGVQT
+91 DSTMVKGVQT
-104 DMDGRFTLES
+104 DMEGRFLLPE
-114 IASGTYRLIVSSVGY
+114 IAAGKYRLWISSVGFTE
-129 RSQCIAVRVQNS
+129 RQVNVVVIDQ
-141 DVRLRTIRLSEAVQ
+141 DVRMRPIRLAEEVQ

-161 VTGHAAELT
+161 VTGKAAELT
-170 VRGDTIEYNT
+170 VKGDTIEYNT

-215 IKQVRV
+215 IKQVRI

-244 KIQVVDKKSDMAEL
+244 KIQVLDEKSEMAKL

-280 GVFGNFTGAA
+280 GVFGNFTGAGGVA
-290 GADMIATPYAGSD
+290 PLIPPYRGD
-303 KSEWFGYNNRFMQ
+303 KSSASTVWNVPPYTGT
-316 EDFRYNANL
+316 DGWLGLYNANL

-335 TTLIAGANNTNQPL
+335 TTLIAGGNNTNQPL
-349 SLRGRGPM
+349 SMRGRGPM

-379 KGLEFGADATLNHSR
+379 KGLEFGADASLNHSR

-406 ADSVVYNNLDST
+406 ADSIIYNNLDST
-418 SRRTDTWDANVRM
+418 SKQTNTWDANVRM

-447 QIGYTHTLSNNY
+447 QIGYTHTLSDNY
-459 QEYDYLRN
+459 QAYDYLRN
-467 GEQLTQGMQRNDGK
+467 GEQLTMGTQRNNGI
-481 SQDINASL
+481 SQDINAQL
-489 RLTYSHKFA
+489 RLTYSHKFQ

-513 NSTSDMQN
+513 NSTSEMQN
-521 YSDLLSLGVS
+521 YSDLLKLGVS
-531 EVQNFQTLKNNNSL
+531 ETQNFLTMKDNNSL
-545 NYSIRASYVE
+545 TYSIKASYVE

-563 LETALTFENNL
+563 LETAFTFENNL

-583 DSARTVLDSTYSN
+583 DSARTVLDSTFSN
-596 MFYNRYFSEKL
+596 TFYNRYFSEKL
-607 EVNYQYK
+607 ELNYQYK
-614 QEDYDLTVGVQV
+614 QKDYDLTVGVQV
-626 NPSQTWS
+626 NPSQTIS
-633 ETTYI
+633 ETTYME
-638 DEDSTRVIQN
+638 EDSTRVIRN
-648 NVWNVSPSMS
+648 NVWNVSPSVS

-707 FSHNLM
+707 FSHNLL

-725 SIMAGLRGT
+725 SIMTGLRGT

-740 VRNAIYDKTG
+740 VRNAIYDETG
-750 KLYSQTVNSQA
+750 KLYAQTVNA
-761 LPWNV
+761 RAVPWNV
-766 SADFMYNTPFANKKM
+766 SADFMYNTPFAKKMM

-788 IGYNQRIAYISK
+788 VSYNQRVAYISK
-800 EQDAISIVD
+800 EQNADE
-809 MIATNNLLLGEEN
+809 IATMIDNNRLLLGEEN
-822 RTGNFQAREDL
+822 RTGNLQAREDL
-833 TLRFTHQWIEI
+833 TLRFTHSVIEV
-844 GANGSFTYSRTHNSL
+844 GANASFTYSRTHNSL
-859 NPLTTSNVFNWS
+859 NVDNTSNVFNWS
-871 VRGDLAFHLPKNW
+871 VRGDLALHLPKNW

-974 RGGRMQEMMESGGR
+974 KGGRMQEMMENGGR
-988 PPMGPPSGPPPSIPP
+988 PPMGPPSGPPPGGVPP
-1003 MGPPPGM
+1003 GPPPGM

>member
-1 MLFLLRAV
+1 MKRC
-9 AVIFR
+9 IY
-14 GSSVWIVGSGL
+14 L
-25 FVFFGTIVVYFVD
+25 FVCWLWSSLAIAANYD
-38 ESNVWA
+38 
-44 MRRLFYVFLL
+44 
-54 CVCCPYSFG
+54 
-63 ATYMIRGRVL
+63 IRGRVMHQ
-73 NEQNAEVI
+73 ESAAPI
-81 EMATIRLFSY
+81 EMATVRLFAY
-91 TATDSTLVQGVQT
+91 ADGDSTMVQGVQT
-104 DMDGRFTLES
+104 DMEGRFLLS
-114 IASGTYRLIVSSVGY
+114 DIAAGKYRLLVSSVGFAE
-129 RSQCIAVRVQNS
+129 QRVNVVVQDK
-141 DVRLRTIRLSEAVQ
+141 DVRMRPIRLAEEVQ

-161 VTGHAAELT
+161 VTGKAAELT
-170 VRGDTIEYNT
+170 VKGDTIEYNT

-244 KIQVVDKKSDMAEL
+244 KIQVLDEKSDMAKL

-280 GVFGNFTGAA
+280 GVFGNFNLGG
-290 GADMIATPYAGSD
+290 GADMISD
-303 KSEWFGYNNRFMQ
+303 NGEWFGYNNRFMQ

-325 FMNILLGESQ
+325 FMNILLGETQ
-335 TTLIAGANNTNQPL
+335 TTLIAGGNNTNQPL
-349 SLRGRGPM
+349 SMRGRGGGF
-357 MGNNSGITAT
+357 GNNSGITAT

-379 KGLEFGADATLNHSR
+379 KGLEFGADASLNHSR

-406 ADSVVYNNLDST
+406 ADSIIYNNLDST
-418 SRRTDTWDANVRM
+418 SKQTDTWDASVRM
-431 EWEWK
+431 EWEWE

-447 QIGYTHTLSNNY
+447 QIGYTHTLSDNY

-467 GEQLTQGMQRNDGK
+467 GEQLTQGMQVNNGL
-481 SQDINASL
+481 SQDINAQL
-489 RLTYSHKFA
+489 RLTYSHKFQ

-508 DVRFS
+508 DVRFN
-513 NSTSDMQN
+513 NSMSDMHN
-521 YSDLLSLGVS
+521 SSELLSLGTS
-531 EVQNFQTLKNNNSL
+531 ELQDFYTVKDNNSL
-545 NYSIRASYVE
+545 SYSLRASYVE

-563 LETALTFENNL
+563 LETAFTFENNL
-574 RNSEKMQYT
+574 RNSEKMQYL

-596 MFYNRYFSEKL
+596 TFYNRYFSEKL
-607 EVNYQYK
+607 ELNYQYK
-614 QEDYDLTVGVQV
+614 QKDYDLTVGVQV
-626 NPSQTWS
+626 NPSQTIS
-633 ETTYI
+633 ETTYME
-638 DEDSTRVIQN
+638 EDSTRVIRN
-648 NVWNVSPSMS
+648 DVWNVSPSMS

-707 FSHNLM
+707 FSHNLL

-725 SIMAGLRGT
+725 SIMTGVRGT

-740 VRNAIYDKTG
+740 VRNSIYDEAG
-750 KLYSQTVNSQA
+750 KLYSQTVNAEA

-766 SADFMYNTPFANKKM
+766 SADFMYNTPFANKMM

-788 IGYNQRIAYISK
+788 VSYNQRVAYISK
-800 EQDAISIVD
+800 EQHAAEIAD
-809 MIATNNLLLGEEN
+809 MIDKNALLLGEEN
-822 RTGNFQAREDL
+822 RTGNLMAREDL
-833 TLRFTHQWIEI
+833 TLRFTHSVIEV

-859 NPLTTSNVFNWS
+859 NVDNTSNVFNWS
-871 VRGDLAFHLPKNW
+871 VRGDLALHLPKNW

-906 MLNASISKTWRNATL
+906 MLNAAISKTWKSATL
-921 ALEAYDLLNQ
+921 ELKAYDLLNQ

-951 LPTYFMLTFTYK
+951 LPTYVMLTFTYK

-974 RGGRMQEMMESGGR
+974 RGGRMQEMMEGGGSPGR
-988 PPMGPPSGPPPSIPP
+988 PPMGPPP
-1003 MGPPPGM
+1003 MR